1 MCGKQITVIVQMKSG
16 LLKNSD
22 LEQYPGLGLGK
33 LMFKTFSVCSFVCL
47 SFGGFCNFALFS
59 VNKGKP

>member
-22 LEQYPGLGLGK
+22 LEQYPGVRLSK
-33 LMFKTFSVCSFVCL
+33 LKFKAFSVCSYVL
-47 SFGGFCNFALFS
+47 GFFL
-59 VNKGKP
+59 